1 MTTGTGTLTIEETF
15 LRPQALPP
23 PPTRHALFAI
33 LIALAVL
40 LHLGTIGIGDLY
52 SETEGQYAAAAREMI
67 QTGQYLLPTNDSI
80 PRLQKPP
87 LLYWLIIASY
97 KLFGIHTAATR
108 VPIALAV
115 VATVILTF
123 LIGERLADYWRGF
136 AAGLIYLTLSG
147 TFIFGRIVM
156 PEPLFSAFFAG
167 AIYCGL
173 AGYQQRRQRRAW
185 FAGFWVCAALACLTK
200 GPHGLVLPAATFGVL
215 AIFYREARIR
225 FHPLLWWPYLLLFL
239 AMIGPWYIWIETHFD
254 GTFHRYVAEEWT
266 EHLIGRY
273 PNGTWYDDDSVP
285 RWQFAASHLA
295 WWFPWSVAILPALI
309 FSWRRVLR
317 PREISFQDALPMVWA
332 LVVLVPVLVIGQ
344 RQDYY
349 ALSMFSAFSL
359 WAAMILE
366 RASNSLRNAGAAV
379 VALIGMIIGIIVL
392 ALPSLVPANERNW
405 GETGFRWTAWK
416 ALADMPA
423 SVWLQFRPLLA
434 ITAIALLVGAI
445 ATVYLLRR
453 GRGKIAVVGL
463 ACGLIV
469 VGLCMI
475 SGIARIAPFFSLAD
489 AARFLNGRLGTNGQ
503 VLFEGS
509 PHVAS
514 SLGFYLERKFA
525 MVNQEPDPRI
535 PLTGEQR
542 NLFLD
547 EKGALEHWRVP
558 RPVFLVIEQDRVT
571 YWRELL
577 TQHFHVY
584 HQVASFGTYI
594 ILSNQL

>member
-1 MTTGTGTLTIEETF
+1 MTTGAGTLTIEETF

-33 LIALAVL
+33 LIVLAAL

-67 QTGQYLLPTNDSI
+67 QTGQYFLPTNDSI

-97 KLFGIHTAATR
+97 KLFGVHTAATR

-115 VATVILTF
+115 VATVIFTF
-123 LIGERLADYWRGF
+123 LIGERLADYWRGL

-173 AGYQQRRQRRAW
+173 GGFQQRRQRRIW
-185 FAGFWVCAALACLTK
+185 FAGFWICAALACLTK
-200 GPHGLVLPAATFGVL
+200 GPHGLILPAATFAVL
-215 AIFYREARIR
+215 AVCYHEARMR
-225 FHPLLWWPYLLLFL
+225 FRFLLWWPYLLLFL
-239 AMIGPWYIWIETHFD
+239 SIIGPWYIWVEIHFD
-254 GTFHRYVAEEWT
+254 GAFHQFVAEEWT
-266 EHLIGRY
+266 KHLIGRY
-273 PNGTWYDDDSVP
+273 PNGTWYDDVP

-309 FSWRRVLR
+309 FSWRRVMR
-317 PREISFQDALPMVWA
+317 PREIGFRDALPMVWA
-332 LVVLVPVLVIGQ
+332 LVVLVPVLAIGQ

-349 ALSMFSAFSL
+349 ALSMFSAFAL
-359 WAAMILE
+359 WAAMIFE
-366 RASNSLRNAGAAV
+366 RASNSLRNAGAAI
-379 VALIGMIIGIIVL
+379 VALTGMIIGVIAL
-392 ALPSLVPANERNW
+392 ALPRLVPVNERDW
-405 GETGFRWTAWK
+405 GETDFRWTAWK
-416 ALADMPA
+416 ALADIPA
-423 SVWLQFRPLLA
+423 GVWLQFRPLLV
-434 ITAIALLVGAI
+434 ITAIALLVGAL

-453 GRGKIAVVGL
+453 GREKIALVGL

-469 VGLCMI
+469 VGLCMV

-509 PHVAS
+509 PGVAS

-535 PLTGEQR
+535 PLTAEQR

-547 EKGALEHWRVP
+547 EKAALEHWRVP
-558 RPVFLVIEQDRVT
+558 RPVFLIIEQDRVT

-594 ILSNQL
+594 VLSNQL

>member
-1 MTTGTGTLTIEETF
+1 MTTGAGTLTIEETF

-33 LIALAVL
+33 LIVLAAL

-97 KLFGIHTAATR
+97 KLFGVHTAATR

-115 VATVILTF
+115 VATVIFTF

-173 AGYQQRRQRRAW
+173 GGFQQRRQRRIW
-185 FAGFWVCAALACLTK
+185 FAGFWICAALACLTK
-200 GPHGLVLPAATFGVL
+200 GPHGLILPAATFAVL
-215 AIFYREARIR
+215 AVCYHEARMR
-225 FHPLLWWPYLLLFL
+225 FRFLLWWPYLLLFL
-239 AMIGPWYIWIETHFD
+239 AIIGPWYIWVEIHFD
-254 GTFHRYVAEEWT
+254 GAFHQFVAEEWT
-266 EHLIGRY
+266 KHLIGRY
-273 PNGTWYDDDSVP
+273 PNGTWYDDVP

-309 FSWRRVLR
+309 FSWRRVMR
-317 PREISFQDALPMVWA
+317 PREIGFRDALPMVWA
-332 LVVLVPVLVIGQ
+332 LVVLVPVLAIGQ

-349 ALSMFSAFSL
+349 ALSIFSAFAL
-359 WAAMILE
+359 WAAMIFE
-366 RASNSLRNAGAAV
+366 RASNSLRNAGVAI
-379 VALIGMIIGIIVL
+379 VALTGMILGVIALVL
-392 ALPSLVPANERNW
+392 PRLVPANERDW
-405 GETGFRWTAWK
+405 GETDFRWTAWK
-416 ALADMPA
+416 ALADIPA
-423 SVWLQFRPLLA
+423 GVWLQFRPLLV
-434 ITAIALLVGAI
+434 ITAIALLVGAL
-445 ATVYLLRR
+445 AAVYLLRR
-453 GRGKIAVVGL
+453 GREKIALVGL

-469 VGLCMI
+469 VGLCMV

-489 AARFLNGRLGTNGQ
+489 AARFLNGHLGTNGQ

-509 PHVAS
+509 PGVAS

-535 PLTGEQR
+535 PLTAEQR

-547 EKGALEHWRVP
+547 EKAALEHWRVP
-558 RPVFLVIEQDRVT
+558 HPVFLIIEQDRVT

-594 ILSNQL
+594 VLSNQL